1 MKAAT
6 VWPTEKWC
14 HPKDYNVILA
24 IDSKTNKIVSV
35 HNKGG
40 DIIYEYLCGN
50 LPANIILEK
59 RKYKRFINRKI
70 KK

>member
-14 HPKDYNVILA
+14 HPKDYNVIL
-24 IDSKTNKIVSV
+24 V